1 MASGDIR
8 HPLCSARYGCNAP
21 FTSRRSIAA
30 AAPLQRRPFRL
41 LPPPQALAAAG
52 CFTARWPRRAAVAA
66 GRAPL
71 AAGSSASRSQWRARR
86 HCGVGVRGR
95 GSGWGGAVQRQRGAG
110 VAVDGLPRH
119 GGGRVRL
126 LRVRHL
132 CENYDFFI
140 SIIPSLLRKNRKK
153 IIRYKRKSRKHD
165 LGMLLIRFK
174 YRAHGMQV
182 GYSAPAQAG
191 IVSDIGMSNSEV
203 G

>member
-1 MASGDIR
+1 MLAS
-8 HPLCSARYGCNAP
+8 AQAAA

-52 CFTARWPRRAAVAA
+52 CYTARCPRRAAVAA
-66 GRAPL
+66 GCAPL

-132 CENYDFFI
+132 CRVFCADSSWNCERHWVVQ
-140 SIIPSLLRKNRKK
+140 LRVWCLWICFDNW
-153 IIRYKRKSRKHD
+153 
-165 LGMLLIRFK
+165 
-174 YRAHGMQV
+174 
-182 GYSAPAQAG
+182 
-191 IVSDIGMSNSEV
+191 SNDWCCD
-203 G
+203 